1 MNRAPATPQ
10 QYIRFLKIGIFFTAL
25 FGMYLGIQG
34 LYLILVEKNYI
45 TGASLFLAA
54 LLIAPPPIG
63 ISRMVKEQ
71 FGIDLSIPVRM
82 VATTVLLL
90 IAWLSL
96 P

>member
-1 MNRAPATPQ
+1 M
-10 QYIRFLKIGIFFTAL
+10 RFLKIGIFFTAL

-34 LYLILVEKNYI
+34 LYLILVENNFI

-63 ISRMVKEQ
+63 ISRLVKEQ